1 MSVPVSRPEQNGAG
15 ERGGGRGPSVEEVQ
29 PREGPLKTLWVPYR
43 SQGSTPKSPCP
54 GAKVAPKS
62 KERRQTGLLS

>member
-29 PREGPLKTLWVPYR
+29 PREGPLKTLWVP
-43 SQGSTPKSPCP
+43 
-54 GAKVAPKS
+54 
-62 KERRQTGLLS
+62 